1 MDVTA
6 FLPPFLQ
13 DFLKQLVG
21 KDCYKTLFQ
30 QLQLQHR
37 TCAPLFLSKV
47 IGLGIVAGGSLVKV
61 PQLVKIVRAQSAR
74 GLSPLSYGLESLA
87 YGVTLAYN
95 FRMGNPFSTYGEV
108 GFVLVQN
115 WMILFLMG
123 WYANGPGAKRT
134 PLVFPMCLMALGL
147 LTSVVYFLLD
157 PTWVPMGRLT
167 YLQLLTIP
175 ITILSRIPQIM
186 TNFKQGSFCI
196 LVWKEVSSVSFPLV
210 GSTGQLS
217 AFTIFLYFF
226 GSLAR
231 VFTTWQEVNDKVILY
246 GYSIATLLNGILVL
260 QMIMYWNNTSAT
272 GKSKKND

>member
-37 TCAPLFLSKV
+37 TCTPLFLSKV

-196 LVWKEVSSVSFPLV
+196 LV
-210 GSTGQLS
+210 
-217 AFTIFLYFF
+217 
-226 GSLAR
+226 
-231 VFTTWQEVNDKVILY
+231 
-246 GYSIATLLNGILVL
+246 
-260 QMIMYWNNTSAT
+260 
-272 GKSKKND
+272 